1 MKLKVGRNIG
11 TDNPHPRAAILAE
24 SGRSAIITAQVDF
37 VNLMPGKSKRYTRA
51 LTLLVNSEG
60 EGKDSG

>member
-1 MKLKVGRNIG
+1 
-11 TDNPHPRAAILAE
+11 LAG